1 MKIITEAYGLRA
13 TDVHISAGCPPY
25 YRIDGKLVPQEK
37 YGKFSREDVMNSLKE
52 LFLEIGHPFPP
63 KEKEVDFSFTVGDAI
78 RVRGNLYYERK
89 NPAVAFRLIPKKIRT
104 FQELG
109 LPEILK
115 TFVERKYGLVLVA
128 GPTGSGKS
136 TTLAAMIDHINEN
149 FPYHII
155 TIEDPIEYVF
165 TNKKSVI
172 HQRELGSDTDSFY
185 NGLKYALRQDPDVI
199 LVGEMRDLETMALA
213 LTAAETGHLV
223 LATVHTNSAA
233 SAPERIIDVFPA
245 HQQRQIALQLANT
258 LIAVI
263 YQRLVPK
270 ANGIGFT
277 PIVEIMV
284 GTPAVR
290 NLIRENKIH
299 QLESVIQAGA
309 RHGMIL
315 FDDALVKAALRG
327 DISRE
332 DAIQFARNQEEV
344 ARRLGVKV

>member
-1 MKIITEAYGLRA
+1 MTDKSFLKIITEAYGLRA

-155 TIEDPIEYVF
+155 TIEDPIEYVSP
-165 TNKKSVI
+165 TKS
-172 HQRELGSDTDSFY
+172 L
-185 NGLKYALRQDPDVI
+185 
-199 LVGEMRDLETMALA
+199 
-213 LTAAETGHLV
+213 
-223 LATVHTNSAA
+223 
-233 SAPERIIDVFPA
+233 
-245 HQQRQIALQLANT
+245 
-258 LIAVI
+258 
-263 YQRLVPK
+263 
-270 ANGIGFT
+270 
-277 PIVEIMV
+277 
-284 GTPAVR
+284 
-290 NLIRENKIH
+290 
-299 QLESVIQAGA
+299 
-309 RHGMIL
+309 
-315 FDDALVKAALRG
+315 
-327 DISRE
+327 
-332 DAIQFARNQEEV
+332 
-344 ARRLGVKV
+344 